1 MPVGFSISDELDIDY
16 PGAIKDAQ
24 LERLKEAADVGFAWS
39 QQQVPEDTGNLRRT
53 AVEPQI
59 KNDVVEWGY
68 TAPYARPQE
77 FGTGPYW
84 PPARPLVEWAE
95 RVFGDGSIGY
105 AVQQKIAEEGIE
117 EKRFARAGQ
126 DRQEQWL
133 QSHDLGDFLNDR
145 LE

>member
-59 KNDVVEWGY
+59 NNDVVEWGY

-77 FGTGPYW
+77 FWTGPYW

-95 RVFGDGSIGY
+95 RVFGDPSIGY

-117 EKRFARAGQ
+117 GKRFARAGQ

-133 QSHDLGDFLNDR
+133 QSHDLGEFLNDR